1 MNFWIKNQ
9 FNSCSLGYYLFR
21 LYEFLDE
28 CFLVDKES
36 LALIDDDFEL
46 TNRDSYA
53 GKKTS
58 VSLRDYIN
66 WTTDTKERNSEKMFY

>member
-53 GKKTS
+53 G
-58 VSLRDYIN
+58 
-66 WTTDTKERNSEKMFY
+66 